1 MDKNLITLNELQ
13 RYIKS
18 KGESENEKIKIFLNN
33 VFEIGFKLRYRDIF
47 PMEDFEYGDLL
58 NLDYKFLYKKYLKFL
73 EKNETYDDTLFYIAE
88 NQYANFYEKIQYSL
102 KNLDNFKSHF
112 KTRKQLI
119 KEEKQRKR
127 REEIRKIKD
136 EFRKKFTELI
146 SKFNARKINNNESGT
161 ISNNENTRMNEELS
175 MMMSY
180 SYSPREI
187 YTPPETFEEKMFRQM
202 EIKINDD
209 LKVSIFARSRIEE
222 HLIDIGHLRKKI
234 GHIFTN

>member
-1 MDKNLITLNELQ
+1 MDKKLISLNELQ
-13 RYIKS
+13 LYLKS
-18 KGESENEKIKIFLNN
+18 RDNSKNERVKTFLNN
-33 VFEIGFKLRYRDIF
+33 VFEIGFSLKYLDIF
-47 PMEDFEYGDLL
+47 PMEEFEYGDLL
-58 NLDYKFLYKKYLKFL
+58 VLDCEFLYKEYLKFL

-209 LKVSIFARSRIEE
+209 LEVSIFARRRIEE
-222 HLIDIGHLRKKI
+222 HLKNIKKI
-234 GHIFTN
+234 REDVGDILNY